1 MSLLFI
7 INSFAGFIALL
18 AASAIC
24 ARADASS
31 LATSACF
38 PTTSGLLFDI
48 DGTTKYFAGTN
59 CYWCGFLT
67 ADEDVDH
74 VFSDIASSG
83 LKVVRVWGFNDVN
96 TIPSS
101 GTVWY
106 QYLASSGSTIN
117 TGTDGLQRLDYVVS
131 SAETHGL
138 KLIINFVNNW
148 SNYGGM
154 QAYVNAFGGNTSTW
168 YTNSAA
174 QSQYRIYIEAVV
186 SRYRNSPAVFAWE
199 LANEPRCSGCDV

>member
-1 MSLLFI
+1 
-7 INSFAGFIALL
+7 
-18 AASAIC
+18 
-24 ARADASS
+24 
-31 LATSACF
+31 
-38 PTTSGLLFDI
+38 
-48 DGTTKYFAGTN
+48 
-59 CYWCGFLT
+59 LT

-106 QYLASSGSTIN
+106 QYLASGGSTIN
-117 TGTDGLQRLDYVVS
+117 TGAYGLQRLDYVVS
-131 SAETHGL
+131 SAETYDL

-148 SNYGGM
+148 SDYGGIP
-154 QAYVNAFGGNTSTW
+154 AYVNAFGGNASTW

-174 QSQYRIYIEAVV
+174 QSQYRTYIEAVV
-186 SRYRNSPAVFAWE
+186 SRYQNSSAVFAWE